1 MTINRSDE
9 RFTICLHES
18 GHGTAGIILGG
29 RVGGILLVADGGLA
43 HVDELSPDSHAF
55 MVAAGPAAESLAAD
69 HEAPDTPQA
78 SYQDIATA
86 EFPEG
91 TDRSFVW
98 SCGFADVEGGLRT
111 AKSDDRSLAEWAIGG
126 VEQYPEQWE
135 RRIKLARRVA
145 AEIVRDHEA
154 AIVRIAKRL
163 FIHGRVTGD
172 EIKQLMRG
180 QE

>member
-1 MTINRSDE
+1 MTTNRSDE
-9 RFTICLHES
+9 RFTICMHEA
-18 GHGTAGIILGG
+18 GHAVAGVILGG

-43 HVDELSPDSHAF
+43 HVDHLSPDSHAF
-55 MVAAGPAAESLAAD
+55 MVASGPAGESLAVD

-78 SYQDIATA
+78 DYEEIATA
-86 EFPEG
+86 ELPEG
-91 TDRSFVW
+91 TDRGFVW
-98 SCGFADVEGGLRT
+98 SCSFADVEGGLRK

-154 AIVRIAKRL
+154 AIVRIAKQL
-163 FIHGRVTGD
+163 FIHGRVTGG
-172 EIKQLMRG
+172 EIKQLLRG